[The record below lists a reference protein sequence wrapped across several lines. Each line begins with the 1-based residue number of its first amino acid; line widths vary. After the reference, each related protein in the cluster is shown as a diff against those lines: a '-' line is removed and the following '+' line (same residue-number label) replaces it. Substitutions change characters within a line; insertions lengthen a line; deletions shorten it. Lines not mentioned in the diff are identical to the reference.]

1 MSHYAIKY
9 FNKEF
14 FPRDKEIGSHFIT
27 KVLEVIKRISGV
39 TLNKYSLK
47 K

>member
-9 FNKEF
+9 FKEF

-39 TLNKYSLK
+39 TVNKYSLK